1 MDLARADDLRAAM
14 VRRAGA
20 AGVVLRLRPPPPE
33 PSSSRHLTTLT
44 RLPLELATEI
54 VEIVHP
60 LVAAC
65 SDAYLYPPESV
76 HITILT
82 LDQLL
87 KSNEEVAADVGAALR
102 AQPSFSMTVRGIG
115 ASPATIFAAALSSD
129 HELGRLR
136 KRMSLSLEVRRSAPA
151 RLVVAGLGFANVVRF
166 AGLSPARL
174 GRELHGLRRREFGS
188 FAVKRVEL
196 VRTDRVLAA
205 DATEPIE
212 EFDLL

>member
-1 MDLARADDLRAAM
+1 VELARADDLRAAM

-20 AGVVLRLRPPPPE
+20 AGVMLRLRPPPPE
-33 PSSSRHLTTLT
+33 PPATRHLTTLT
-44 RLPLELATEI
+44 RLPLDLATEI

-76 HITILT
+76 HVTILT
-82 LDQLL
+82 LDQLV
-87 KSNEEVAADVGAALR
+87 KSNEDVAADVGAALR

-115 ASPATIFAAALSSD
+115 ATPATVFASTLSAD
-129 HELGRLR
+129 NKLGCLR
-136 KRMSLSLEVRRSAPA
+136 KHLSISLEVPRAALA

-166 AGLSPARL
+166 AGPPPARL
-174 GRELHGLRRREFGS
+174 GRDLHSLRRREFGS

-212 EFDLL
+212 AFDLS